1 MNKEPIE
8 VDYRSQ
14 DSKSL
19 EALLQGSKFYDAL
32 QELKPSRQVSL
43 AITKVEEALH
53 WLKEITPEQD
63 NG

>member
-1 MNKEPIE
+1 MSKGPIE
-8 VDYRSQ
+8 VQTPAQKYQ
-14 DSKSL
+14 
-19 EALLQGSKFYDAL
+19 EAFLQGAKFYDAL

>member
-1 MNKEPIE
+1 MSKEPIE
-8 VDYRSQ
+8 YKDQ
-14 DSKSL
+14 DSKNL
-19 EALLQGSKFYDAL
+19 DAFLQGAKFYDAL